1 MQICPL
7 ACFYAFNFFFQMKK
21 VKILLELDRSLI
33 FSDGRKKESLTI
45 NTSAAPDARNGDEF
59 AKENRLIYFI

>member
-1 MQICPL
+1 
-7 ACFYAFNFFFQMKK
+7 MKK

-59 AKENRLIYFI
+59 AKENCLIYFI